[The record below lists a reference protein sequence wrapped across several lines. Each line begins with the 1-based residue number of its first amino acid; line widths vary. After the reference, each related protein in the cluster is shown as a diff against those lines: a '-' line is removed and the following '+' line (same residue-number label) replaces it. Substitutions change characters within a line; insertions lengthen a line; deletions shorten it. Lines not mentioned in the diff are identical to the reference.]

1 MQELTVPLGPGLE
14 AALDDLADA
23 TGRRPEEIAREA
35 VRGYVDAEAARVRAV
50 GERLAQAHAELLRR
64 LGE

>member
-1 MQELTVPLGPGLE
+1 MQELTVPLGPGLGPD
-14 AALDDLADA
+14 LDDLADG
-23 TGRRPEEIAREA
+23 TGLRPEEIAREA